1 MQLFYAAECVTFEAC
16 VSVVVLNATASDDVA
31 VGEVVLGDVAV
42 SSVLDPYPYFICK
55 QRPCGSICGSGSGAT
70 K

>member
-16 VSVVVLNATASDDVA
+16 VSVVDLTASDDVA

-42 SSVLDPYPYFICK
+42 MLLP
-55 QRPCGSICGSGSGAT
+55 
-70 K
+70 

>member
-42 SSVLDPYPYFICK
+42 MLLP
-55 QRPCGSICGSGSGAT
+55 
-70 K
+70 